1 MLSLGPQCRLAPPQD
16 RLEGV
21 PAGYSA
27 STLHKK
33 REKVAGKTIVLLT
46 TVVLCLLRM
55 SVAYPQV
62 DTARSA
68 EDSQQSESPQL
79 SLADLDALIEDD
91 ADEDLAEVIRG
102 QIFDLLVLSGF
113 LSLAL
118 VSFFK
123 NSSTLS
129 PLIMEADNLGTDDP
143 EVISLNLTADEQVA
157 IIAFLHTL
165 TDHQFLS
172 DPNFGSPF
180 E

>member
-1 MLSLGPQCRLAPPQD
+1 
-16 RLEGV
+16 
-21 PAGYSA
+21 
-27 STLHKK
+27 LHKK

-123 NSSTLS
+123 NSSTL
-129 PLIMEADNLGTDDP
+129 
-143 EVISLNLTADEQVA
+143 
-157 IIAFLHTL
+157 
-165 TDHQFLS
+165 
-172 DPNFGSPF
+172 
-180 E
+180 